1 MDDKTAGRRGG
12 WRLRAAASGAAVAVL
27 LGGCSAGASER
38 AAEPGAKASGSPTPS
53 ASASAQG
60 PAEDEQAEDEQ
71 AAATGS
77 ATPFVADPDR
87 VPRSGKQ
94 GAALAEAVVMRPQ
107 DWGAGFR
114 AQSLARSAPGTHAV
128 LDEQCRWQRRALP
141 DDVLA
146 SLSLYSE
153 LPGTGKRGTVKVT
166 ATVTVHTTVLGA
178 DDQLSETLE
187 EALRCPEQQVR
198 ADERIAKLMSVGTP
212 RGIRDNNYADDSI
225 LENGAY
231 LTGGGE
237 VMYRWMV
244 TRLGQVT
251 VSVSLKGAAGYTVRE
266 LEPYVTRGTVTM
278 LDRLGYELGG
288 GEG

>member
-1 MDDKTAGRRGG
+1 MDDKSAGRRGG
-12 WRLRAAASGAAVAVL
+12 WRLRAAASGAAAAVL

-38 AAEPGAKASGSPTPS
+38 AAEPGAKASGSSTPS
-53 ASASAQG
+53 TSASG
-60 PAEDEQAEDEQ
+60 EVSAEGAEP
-71 AAATGS
+71 S
-77 ATPFVADPDR
+77 ATPFEADPDR
-87 VPRSGKQ
+87 VPRSREQ
-94 GAALAEAVVMRPQ
+94 GAVLAEAVAMRPQ
-107 DWGAGFR
+107 DWGAGFQ
-114 AQSLARSAPGTHAV
+114 AQPLARSAEGTVAL
-128 LDEQCRWQRRALP
+128 LDEECRWQRRALP

-166 ATVTVHTTVLGA
+166 ATATVHTTVLGA
-178 DDQLSETLE
+178 DDHLSETLE

-212 RGIRDNNYADDSI
+212 RGMRGNNYADDSI
-225 LENGAY
+225 LETGVY

-237 VMYRWMV
+237 AMYRWMV

-251 VSVSLKGAAGYTVRE
+251 VTVSLKGAEGLTVDE
-266 LEPYVTRGTVTM
+266 LEQYMTRGTTTM
-278 LDRLGYELGG
+278 LDRVRYELGG

>member
-1 MDDKTAGRRGG
+1 MDDKSAGRRGG
-12 WRLRAAASGAAVAVL
+12 WRLRAVASGAAAAVL
-27 LGGCSAGASER
+27 LGGCSVGASKR

-53 ASASAQG
+53 ASATGQVSAEG
-60 PAEDEQAEDEQ
+60 GKP
-71 AAATGS
+71 S
-77 ATPFVADPDR
+77 ATPSVTPFEADPDR
-87 VPRSGKQ
+87 VPRSRQQ
-94 GAALAEAVVMRPQ
+94 GAALAEAVAMRPQ

-114 AQSLARSAPGTHAV
+114 AQPLARSAEGTAAV
-128 LDEQCRWQRRALP
+128 LDEECRWQRRALP
-141 DDVLA
+141 DGVLA

-153 LPGTGKRGTVKVT
+153 LPGTGKRGTVRVT

-178 DDQLSETLE
+178 DDHLSETLE

-225 LENGAY
+225 LEDGVY
-231 LTGGGE
+231 LTAGGE
-237 VMYRWMV
+237 AMYRWMV

-251 VSVSLKGAAGYTVRE
+251 VAVSLKGAEGYTVKE

-278 LDRLGYELGG
+278 LDRVAYELGG